1 MPAVLPAAADLKEGL
16 RVLEEL
22 NKPADQR
29 HIDYCLAKLITGFQ
43 AAWDKPTVTAQRAI
57 WIEVNGEL
65 PHDLWSLGTIEL
77 LKTHKFGMPKPV
89 HLREKVG
96 AMFEARTT
104 MLKRIRAMMV
114 AAGPKSVAVEP
125 YPVRLR
131 HMVETG
137 LKRGRMQMAIT
148 AELKLA
154 ALENRAPADWVKQ
167 PIPPPPRDDDL
178 GALPAPPDS
187 PAMQARLLPARIR
200 ARAALMG
207 ENHPGVVA
215 LRAELA
221 RLQGAPV
228 ADDAG
233 LEPEGA

>member
-1 MPAVLPAAADLKEGL
+1 MPAVLPAAAELKEGL
-16 RVLEEL
+16 RILEDL

-29 HIDYCLAKLITGFQ
+29 HVDYCLAKLITGFQ

-137 LKRGRMQMAIT
+137 LKRGRMQMAVT

-154 ALENRAPADWVKQ
+154 ALENRAPAEWVKQ
-167 PIPPPPRDDDL
+167 PIPQAPKDAGL
-178 GALPAPPDS
+178 GELPAPPDS

-215 LRAELA
+215 LKAELA

-228 ADDAG
+228 ADDAA